1 MDVDVCWSARIC
13 LLLHVVICSLRRGLL
28 HVGASGLCS
37 LRRGFRYIEVLFH
50 TCYCY
55 FGRARV
61 SFVILRTSL
70 YRGSLN
76 RRSTVFD
83 YNVKKAHPYSGTEWK
98 LDKWFSLKSAPLN

>member
-1 MDVDVCWSARIC
+1 MFV
-13 LLLHVVICSLRRGLL
+13 GLL
-28 HVGASGLCS
+28 VFVFCYMWSFVRYVGVYYTLGLLDCARS
-37 LRRGFRYIEVLFH
+37 LRRGFRYIEVLSH

-61 SFVILRTSL
+61 SFVIPRTSL

-76 RRSTVFD
+76 RGSTVFD

-98 LDKWFSLKSAPLN
+98 LDKWFSLRSAPRN